1 MQRRR
6 PPQPKT
12 QGRATRPGAH
22 TAQIAYGSPHIPSPQ
37 AVQAELGKNEHR
49 PALPDEATKRF
60 FGFLLGSKDYHNEGC
75 SPHELKIKRKVR
87 AFEDRSAFK
96 ARRGVFPGE
105 SRYHQAG
112 AHDNA
117 SYSSYDNDAL
127 VSLREQ
133 GDWLR

>member
-1 MQRRR
+1 V
-6 PPQPKT
+6 
-12 QGRATRPGAH
+12 H
-22 TAQIAYGSPHIPSPQ
+22 
-37 AVQAELGKNEHR
+37 AELGKNEHR

-117 SYSSYDNDAL
+117 GYSSYDNDAL

-133 GDWLR
+133 GDWLRWVRCQHSRGSKHQKRSLCIPRNATEIQNTAI